1 MITPVHTDTRRFSFF
16 DPILLVVAGIL
27 VIQGLAGAGDLPVL
41 TGIAVAL
48 FLAFTKHSRYDL
60 YTDAIVI
67 RYWAPR
73 KIIVPLSEIRD
84 VGLVRLPFGGPSVL
98 LHRTRGRILPIMP
111 KDPETFL
118 ARIKANMSAPQ
129 EPPKPAAPTDAG
141 DAPRPRARR
150 RRPPRRQ
157 RPS

>member
-16 DPILLVVAGIL
+16 DPILLFVAAIL
-27 VIQGLAGAGDLPVL
+27 VIQGLAGAGGLPIL
-41 TGIAVAL
+41 TGFAVAA
-48 FLAFTKHSRYDL
+48 FLGFTKHSRYDL
-60 YTDAIVI
+60 YTDALVI

-73 KIIVPLSEIRD
+73 KIVVPLSEIRD

-111 KDPETFL
+111 KDPESFL
-118 ARIKANMSAPQ
+118 AHIKANMGAPQ
-129 EPPKPAAPTDAG
+129 EPPKPAPAAG
-141 DAPRPRARR
+141 NEAPRPRARR